1 MPIVPSPGDRVQG
14 ALHRYTLLKLLN
26 KGACANAFG
35 ATDERGEKIFLKA
48 YTSPT
53 TLKPWYDDYL
63 RYEIELN
70 ARLGADPVLA
80 QQSVRATDVFSA
92 TFEHEGRATRNP
104 NLFQVFP
111 FVSGNRNLGDLA
123 ADGWRGRPLRGGER
137 LMVAAVFLAALA
149 RLHAAKIVHADL
161 KPANVQMVRIGDG
174 AAPLFR
180 PLLVDM
186 DFSVLADRRAPWHG
200 DASVGYV
207 GTPGYFSPEH
217 LRGEVPRKASD
228 VFTAAVILCEL
239 LAGRHPFLSA
249 FEGET
254 DELKRRM
261 REGETDFGDAAI
273 PLLGPCGAELP
284 ALLRLALSPDPEE
297 RPTAGQLSK
306 NLARL
311 RRSLAGGGSP
321 RFGWF
326 FEPGAVPGVEAGRVE
341 PETAT
346 AVAVAPVRTAADVTA
361 AEPVREEAPPPRPSK
376 LVLRG
381 KIGAIRTRTALAPNR
396 ALLSRV
402 IGDDARFTDGRP
414 QFEVIPA
421 GGGWIVRPT
430 SPLNPTFLNGSPLR
444 APAALKD
451 GDVLSIQSVYAR
463 ISVSFA
469 A

>member
-217 LRGEVPRKASD
+217 LRGDVPTAASD
-228 VFTAAVILCEL
+228 AFTAAIILCEL
-239 LAGRHPFLSA
+239 LSGRHPFAAALGDDA
-249 FEGET
+249 EPG
-254 DELKRRM
+254 DYRDRVLAGRH
-261 REGETDFGDAAI
+261 DFGLEAPRFLPGVAA
-273 PLLGPCGAELP
+273 PGLGRL
-284 ALLRLALSPDPEE
+284 LLRALSPDPARRPSVAEMHTAVVAA
-297 RPTAGQLSK
+297 RRAADAGPSVAGPSVPDPTASGPRTRLVLSGS
-306 NLARL
+306 NGAFSTGGRFAVTRTTL
-311 RRSLAGGGSP
+311 RR
-321 RFGWF
+321 
-326 FEPGAVPGVEAGRVE
+326 
-341 PETAT
+341 
-346 AVAVAPVRTAADVTA
+346 VA
-361 AEPVREEAPPPRPSK
+361 
-376 LVLRG
+376 
-381 KIGAIRTRTALAPNR
+381 
-396 ALLSRV
+396 
-402 IGDDARFTDGRP
+402 GDDARYAGDEP
-414 QFEVIPA
+414 QFLLERGA
-421 GGGWIVRPT
+421 GSDWLVLPPPKPPR
-430 SPLNPTFLNGSPLR
+430 NPTYRNGAPLR
-444 APAALKD
+444 APAVLAA
-451 GDVLSIQSVYAR
+451 GDTLSIGPVKAACT
-463 ISVSFA
+463 VSFA
-469 A
+469 

>member
-35 ATDERGEKIFLKA
+35 ATDERGEKVFLKA

-217 LRGEVPRKASD
+217 LRGDVPTAASD
-228 VFTAAVILCEL
+228 AFTAAIILCEL
-239 LAGRHPFLSA
+239 LSGRHPFAAALGDDA
-249 FEGET
+249 EPG
-254 DELKRRM
+254 DYRDRVLAGRH
-261 REGETDFGDAAI
+261 DFGLEAPRFLPGVAA
-273 PLLGPCGAELP
+273 PGLGRL
-284 ALLRLALSPDPEE
+284 LLRALSPDPARRPSVAEMHAAVIAA
-297 RPTAGQLSK
+297 RRAADAGPSVPGPSVPGPSVAGPSVPGPSVPGPSVPDPTASGPRTRLVLSGS
-306 NLARL
+306 NGAFSTGGRFAVTRTTL
-311 RRSLAGGGSP
+311 RR
-321 RFGWF
+321 
-326 FEPGAVPGVEAGRVE
+326 
-341 PETAT
+341 
-346 AVAVAPVRTAADVTA
+346 VA
-361 AEPVREEAPPPRPSK
+361 
-376 LVLRG
+376 
-381 KIGAIRTRTALAPNR
+381 
-396 ALLSRV
+396 
-402 IGDDARFTDGRP
+402 GDDARYAGDEP
-414 QFEVIPA
+414 QFLLERGA
-421 GGGWIVRPT
+421 GSDWLVLPPPKPPR
-430 SPLNPTFLNGSPLR
+430 NPTYRNGAPLR
-444 APAALKD
+444 APAVLAA
-451 GDVLSIQSVYAR
+451 GDTLSIGPVKAACT
-463 ISVSFA
+463 VSFA
-469 A
+469 

>member
-35 ATDERGEKIFLKA
+35 ATDERGEKVFLKA

-149 RLHAAKIVHADL
+149 RLHAARIVHADL

-217 LRGEVPRKASD
+217 LRGDVPTAASD
-228 VFTAAVILCEL
+228 AFTAAIILCEL
-239 LAGRHPFLSA
+239 LSGRHPFAAALGDDA
-249 FEGET
+249 EPG
-254 DELKRRM
+254 DYRDRVLAGRH
-261 REGETDFGDAAI
+261 DFGLEAPRFLPGVAA
-273 PLLGPCGAELP
+273 PGLGRL
-284 ALLRLALSPDPEE
+284 LLRALSPDPARRPSVAEMHTAVVAA
-297 RPTAGQLSK
+297 RRAADAGPSGPGPSVPGPSVPDPTASGPRTRLVLSGS
-306 NLARL
+306 NGAFSTGGRFAVTRTTL
-311 RRSLAGGGSP
+311 RR
-321 RFGWF
+321 
-326 FEPGAVPGVEAGRVE
+326 
-341 PETAT
+341 
-346 AVAVAPVRTAADVTA
+346 VA
-361 AEPVREEAPPPRPSK
+361 
-376 LVLRG
+376 
-381 KIGAIRTRTALAPNR
+381 
-396 ALLSRV
+396 
-402 IGDDARFTDGRP
+402 GDDARYAGDDP
-414 QFEVIPA
+414 QFLLERGA
-421 GGGWIVRPT
+421 GSDWLVLPPPKPPR
-430 SPLNPTFLNGSPLR
+430 NPTYRNGAPLR
-444 APAALKD
+444 APAVLAA
-451 GDVLSIQSVYAR
+451 GDMLSIGPVKAACT
-463 ISVSFA
+463 VSFA
-469 A
+469 